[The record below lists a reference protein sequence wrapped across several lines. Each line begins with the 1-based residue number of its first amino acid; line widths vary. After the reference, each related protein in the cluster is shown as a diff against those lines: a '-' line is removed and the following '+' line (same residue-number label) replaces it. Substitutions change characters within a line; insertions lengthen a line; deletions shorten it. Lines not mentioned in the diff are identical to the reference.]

1 MQTLK
6 KLMNI
11 KELMDYL
18 ACGRNKARE
27 IGIKANAVVKIG
39 RKYVYRVES
48 IDEYVDSHLKLL

>member
-6 KLMNI
+6 KPMNI

-39 RKYVYRVES
+39 RKNVYRVES
-48 IDEYVDSHLKLL
+48 IDEYVDSHSRLL

>member
-39 RKYVYRVES
+39 RKNVYRVES
-48 IDEYVDSHLKLL
+48 IDEYVDSHSRLL

>member
-11 KELMDYL
+11 KELMEYL

-39 RKYVYRVES
+39 RKNVYRVES

>member
-39 RKYVYRVES
+39 RKNVYRVES

>member
-6 KLMNI
+6 QLMNI

-39 RKYVYRVES
+39 RKNVYRVES